1 MDLVEYCGK
10 VLSSITFLPKK
21 LGSET
26 SRHTKLCVGTN
37 SSTKNSLKLYE
48 IRNNSELKLRLTEP
62 HPEPVS
68 CLCHIPRSSLVV
80 SGSNTGVVRSYQ
92 FHHCSSVSL
101 RNEDKLHKTGVT
113 SIIANE
119 ITQDLATSSE
129 DGQIMGY
136 DLQRGTIKQI
146 LQCGSITDLAF
157 SGANS
162 LLSTGSSILGL
173 DLRDPKEK
181 VVFNK
186 RNNKMS
192 KKTINQSNRYSYS
205 VCTQL
210 KNPYNFAVGFE
221 KQIKFFDWRSPFS
234 YYKIELHKSQI
245 WKIIG
250 DKQQNVLYSAG
261 EDGKIFRISLSRRK
275 KIKKEKVQDRSM
287 TRQLQEEIN
296 FEKDDDL
303 ESESE
308 TDQDLEYNLDS
319 NSGSGSGS
327 DPESDLDDNL
337 GTYANNKSTFSS
349 NQSEK
354 SYLNQTIA
362 KRAEKIMKQFLGV
375 NDLSIF
381 ENYLAGVSD
390 SENLFVINK

>member
-10 VLSSITFLPKK
+10 ALSSITFLPKK

-48 IRNNSELKLRLTEP
+48 IRNNSELRLRLTEP

-68 CLCHIPRSSLVV
+68 CLCHVPRSSLVV

-146 LQCGSITDLAF
+146 LQWGSITDLAF
-157 SGANS
+157 SGANN

-181 VVFNK
+181 VIFNK
-186 RNNKMS
+186 RNSKMNK
-192 KKTINQSNRYSYS
+192 KKINQSSRYSYS

-275 KIKKEKVQDRSM
+275 KIKKEKVKESSM
-287 TRQLQEEIN
+287 TNQLQEEIE

-303 ESESE
+303 ESEN
-308 TDQDLEYNLDS
+308 NLDS
-319 NSGSGSGS
+319 NTDPYSGSGS
-327 DPESDLDDNL
+327 DSDSGVDYDDNI
-337 GTYANNKSTFSS
+337 GTYENNKSSFSR